1 MHGCFSAPV
10 LAIVLAA
17 GLTVVI
23 PGKAWGAD
31 MGHLTGTPALP
42 PEWSQTTLPGAHGG
56 VTLKALQRQALA
68 PPARY
73 RVVVIPGSG
82 CTGWGPVAPRYFAG
96 LLHAELLVL
105 HKPGVDSLAG
115 LTPECSSGF
124 IQSDTLPAWRDHA
137 QAALQAH
144 FAPLSPMSSPTPP
157 EAAANAASTIVPTTF
172 ASPTSSAK
180 SVSPALSALPQL
192 PTFLVGI
199 SEGAELLP
207 SLAGRVPTLAG
218 MVMISAPGLDPRE
231 AGELQAIRLGHS
243 AAWQALAEAVTSSA
257 SDDTLREGR
266 TLAYWRSFWQWP
278 LAQPLLNAP
287 WPLLR
292 VWGEA
297 DALVPIPAYERFG
310 QQARNRSAAWCDLRL
325 PGADHGLAST
335 LPDERDGLQWLWA
348 QLENWARN
356 PAAGLCPKPL
366 TP

>member
-1 MHGCFSAPV
+1 MHGRFYAPV

-17 GLTVVI
+17 GLTVVT

-31 MGHLTGTPALP
+31 TGHLPGAPALP
-42 PEWSQTTLPGAHGG
+42 PEWSQTTLSGAHSG

-68 PPARY
+68 PPTRY

-82 CTGWGPVAPRYFAG
+82 CTGWEPVAHRYFAG

-105 HKPGVDSLAG
+105 HKPGVDITAG
-115 LTPECSSGF
+115 LAAQCSAGF
-124 IQSDTLPAWRDHA
+124 VQTDNLPAWRDHA

-144 FAPLSPMSSPTPP
+144 FAPAPRTSLQAPSPT
-157 EAAANAASTIVPTTF
+157 
-172 ASPTSSAK
+172 TSSA
-180 SVSPALSALPQL
+180 PAVPEL
-192 PTFLVGI
+192 PTLLVGI

-207 SLAGRVPTLAG
+207 SLAGSVPALAG
-218 MVMISAPGLDPRE
+218 AVMISAPGLDPRE
-231 AGELQAIRLGHS
+231 AGELQAIRLGHGV
-243 AAWQALAEAVTSSA
+243 AWQALEKAQA
-257 SDDTLREGR
+257 SDASANTVLEGR

-278 LAQPLLNAP
+278 LAQPLLDAS

-297 DALVPIPAYERFG
+297 DALVPVTAYDRFG
-310 QQARNRSAAWCDLRL
+310 LQARTRSAPWCDLRL
-325 PGADHGLAST
+325 PDADHGLAT
-335 LPDERDGLQWLWA
+335 EQPNARDGMQWLWA

>member
-105 HKPGVDSLAG
+105 HKPGVDITAG
-115 LTPECSSGF
+115 LAAQCSADFVQRDS
-124 IQSDTLPAWRDHA
+124 LPAWRDHA
-137 QAALQAH
+137 RAALQAH
-144 FAPLSPMSSPTPP
+144 FAPSMPP
-157 EAAANAASTIVPTTF
+157 NPQAPSESAHLAAAAAST
-172 ASPTSSAK
+172 ASAT
-180 SVSPALSALPQL
+180 LPEL
-192 PTFLVGI
+192 PTLLVGI

-207 SLAGRVPTLAG
+207 SLAGSVPALAG
-218 MVMISAPGLDPRE
+218 VVMISAPGLDPRE
-231 AGELQAIRLGHS
+231 AGELQALRLGHA
-243 AAWQALAEAVTSSA
+243 AAWQILDAAQASNA
-257 SDDTLREGR
+257 SDHTLHQGR
-266 TLAYWRSFWQWP
+266 TLGYWRSFWQWP
-278 LAQPLLNAP
+278 LAQPLLDAP

-292 VWGEA
+292 AWGEA
-297 DALVPIPAYERFG
+297 DALVPVTAYERFG
-310 QQARNRSAAWCDLRL
+310 LQARTRSAPWCDLRL
-325 PGADHGLAST
+325 PDADHGLAT
-335 LPDERDGLQWLWA
+335 EQPNARDGMQWLWA